1 MHLPCITFNIKPR
14 HLCRSWLDD
23 EEHRCFDI
31 LAVYYGSDRAFACPQ
46 CIAVFQERA
55 VKWQALHRLYL
66 SDLWSKVKDKYKAF
80 MLPDDDLIMSTHGE
94 QEGGLVVGV
103 WGKGCEGRSRAATF
117 ARRNVGFMCLAL
129 YFGHFVLPAAKC

>member
-1 MHLPCITFNIKPR
+1 M
-14 HLCRSWLDD
+14 DD

-46 CIAVFQERA
+46 CIAVFKERA

-66 SDLWSKVKDKYKAF
+66 SDLWSRVKDKYKAF

-94 QEGGLVVGV
+94 EAWWCVGWGDIRGLV
-103 WGKGCEGRSRAATF
+103 T
-117 ARRNVGFMCLAL
+117 L
-129 YFGHFVLPAAKC
+129 LPPLHGTIFPP